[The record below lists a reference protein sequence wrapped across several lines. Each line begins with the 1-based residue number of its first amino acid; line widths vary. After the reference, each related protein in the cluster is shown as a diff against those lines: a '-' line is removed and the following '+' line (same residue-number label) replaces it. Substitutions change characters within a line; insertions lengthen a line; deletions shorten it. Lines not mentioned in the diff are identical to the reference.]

1 MAAKK
6 KAAKRSAKPAGKG
19 RAATRAAKPS
29 TPKKA
34 GVRAG
39 EEEVV
44 YSDVRREMRSRL
56 IGRLLG
62 T

>member
-6 KAAKRSAKPAGKG
+6 KRGAAKRKSAPKS
-19 RAATRAAKPS
+19 RAAAKPR
-29 TPKKA
+29 PAKRA
-34 GVRAG
+34 AVRGADAD
-39 EEEVV
+39 VV

-62 T
+62 L